1 MSVYNILDNGSV
13 VNTIRADAD
22 FMAANYT
29 PDQYEE
35 VVIDP
40 VVRQRV
46 RLTRYEFRS
55 RFTTPEKVAM
65 YDSTDTIIKIFL
77 DDIQAAEYIDVT
89 DQATIDGVAYLEA
102 QGLIAAGRS
111 TDILASTPQ

>member
-1 MSVYNILDNGSV
+1 VSDPNRPPDAVDIVNANGDVIGFS
-13 VNTIRADAD
+13 IPK
-22 FMAANYT
+22 AA
-29 PDQYEE
+29 PDLSG
-35 VVIDP
+35 
-40 VVRQRV
+40 RV
-46 RLTRYEFRS
+46 QLTRYEFRS

-102 QGLIAAGRS
+102 QGLITAGRS
-111 TDILASTPQ
+111 VDILESIPR

>member
-1 MSVYNILDNGSV
+1 MSDPVRTDILDGEGNV
-13 VNTIRADAD
+13 VGFAWVG
-22 FMAANYT
+22 T
-29 PDQYEE
+29 P
-35 VVIDP
+35 P
-40 VVRQRV
+40 PRT

-55 RFTTPEKVAM
+55 RFTTPEKTAM

-89 DQATIDGVAYLEA
+89 DQATIDGVAYLET

-111 TDILASTPQ
+111 ADILAGISQ

>member
-1 MSVYNILDNGSV
+1 
-13 VNTIRADAD
+13 
-22 FMAANYT
+22 MAGYYKDIVDSQGNVKGNYWYD
-29 PDQYEE
+29 PDQ
-35 VVIDP
+35 P
-40 VVRQRV
+40 VVPYSRTK
-46 RLTRYEFRS
+46 LTRYEFRS

-77 DDIQAAEYIDVT
+77 DDIQAAQYIDVT

-111 TDILASTPQ
+111 TDILASITE